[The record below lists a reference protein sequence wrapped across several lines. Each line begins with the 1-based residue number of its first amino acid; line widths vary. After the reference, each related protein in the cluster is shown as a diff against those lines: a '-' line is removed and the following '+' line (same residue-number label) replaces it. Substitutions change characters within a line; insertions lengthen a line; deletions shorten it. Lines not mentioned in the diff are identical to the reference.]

1 LVGQGQ
7 RLIFVFLTLL
17 ITLLMR
23 KLIALCA
30 LLLSAS
36 AAMAQTDKTPAV
48 TKLPGEEKLS
58 IRERAERDFLMPI
71 RHKKMAEV
79 TKVTASSAELE
90 STAAPELDATA
101 HYTEAAEARPEDIA
115 FVARTE
121 RHTGL
126 RHYSRTRS
134 TRHHSAATKA
144 KATKRSSKTARHTK
158 ATKAAAHRTAKKVVA
173 HKTKTKTKK
182 ATAHRT
188 TAKKATKTKA
198 KRRR

>member
-1 LVGQGQ
+1 
-7 RLIFVFLTLL
+7 
-17 ITLLMR
+17 MR

-30 LLLSAS
+30 LLLSTS

-101 HYTEAAEARPEDIA
+101 HYTEAAEARPEDVA
-115 FVARTE
+115 FVAHAE
-121 RHTGL
+121 RHTAL

-134 TRHHSAATKA
+134 ARRHSAASKA
-144 KATKRSSKTARHTK
+144 KTTKRSSKNARHAK
-158 ATKAAAHRTAKKVVA
+158 ATKATAHRTAKKVA
-173 HKTKTKTKK
+173 ARKTKTKTKK
-182 ATAHRT
+182 AAVHHA
-188 TAKKATKTKA
+188 AKKVTKTKA
-198 KRRR
+198 RSSSKRRR

>member
-1 LVGQGQ
+1 
-7 RLIFVFLTLL
+7 
-17 ITLLMR
+17 MR

-36 AAMAQTDKTPAV
+36 AAMAQADKNPAV
-48 TKLPGEEKLS
+48 TKLPGEERLS

-101 HYTEAAEARPEDIA
+101 HYTEAAEARPED
-115 FVARTE
+115 VAYVAHAEHRSA
-121 RHTGL
+121 L

-134 TRHHSAATKA
+134 ARHHSAVTHT
-144 KATKRSSKTARHTK
+144 KATKRSSKAARHTK
-158 ATKAAAHRTAKKVVA
+158 ASKASAHRAAKKVVA

-182 ATAHRT
+182 AAAHHA
-188 TAKKATKTKA
+188 AKKTTKTKA
-198 KRRR
+198 KRHRR

>member
-1 LVGQGQ
+1 
-7 RLIFVFLTLL
+7 
-17 ITLLMR
+17 MR

-36 AAMAQTDKTPAV
+36 AAMAQADKAPAV

-79 TKVTASSAELE
+79 TKVMASAEME

-101 HYTEAAEARPEDIA
+101 HYTEAAEARPDE
-115 FVARTE
+115 VAVVTRHE
-121 RHTGL
+121 RHTAL
-126 RHYSRTRS
+126 HHYSRTYS
-134 TRHHSAATKA
+134 VRHHSVATKA
-144 KATKRSSKTARHTK
+144 KATKRSSKAAKT
-158 ATKAAAHRTAKKVVA
+158 AAHRTTKKVVA

-182 ATAHRT
+182 AATHHAA
-188 TAKKATKTKA
+188 AKKVTKA
-198 KRRR
+198 KAKSPGKLHRR